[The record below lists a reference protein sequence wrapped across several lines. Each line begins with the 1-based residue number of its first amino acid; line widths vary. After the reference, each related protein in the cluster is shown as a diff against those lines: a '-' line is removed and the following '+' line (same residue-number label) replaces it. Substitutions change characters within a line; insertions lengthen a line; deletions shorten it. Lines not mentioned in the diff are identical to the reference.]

1 MFVTRVN
8 ILHVIC
14 LTFRIRKDF
23 YSSYV
28 KLLGLNIIF
37 LCMFVIFPAQ
47 DWLNSISC

>member
-37 LCMFVIFPAQ
+37 FMYVCY
-47 DWLNSISC
+47 ISSAGLA